1 MVAFAEND
9 YNYAIDIISTFM
21 VYISYDAI
29 YSYNNYIIYN
39 YAFYNYMIIIIT
51 SHFYIIKQ
59 DF

>member
-1 MVAFAEND
+1 MVAFAENG

-39 YAFYNYMIIIIT
+39 YAFYNYMILSLHTFI
-51 SHFYIIKQ
+51 
-59 DF
+59 